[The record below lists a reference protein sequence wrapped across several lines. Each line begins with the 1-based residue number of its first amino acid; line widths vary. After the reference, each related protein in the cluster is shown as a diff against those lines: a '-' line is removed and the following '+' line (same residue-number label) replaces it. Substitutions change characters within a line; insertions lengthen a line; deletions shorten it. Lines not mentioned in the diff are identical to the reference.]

1 MTEMRAKLV
10 VDADGSSI
18 VGMAQKTVSGLDAVM
33 DAAIKTAS
41 GFKQLTTHSNG
52 VETGFRHAVS
62 ALVASDTALGRV
74 QAGATGLSQALR
86 SQSADLIATQRET
99 AAWTA
104 QLNQVRARFDP
115 LFAATT
121 RYEQELRD
129 IAAAEKM
136 GALSAQTAAA
146 ARSRATA
153 GYNALTGAQDRV
165 TKSSKLM
172 RGGIQ
177 NASYQVADAAVQ
189 LQMGTAASIVFA
201 QQMPQLLG
209 GMGVMGAAMGAVVA
223 VGAPLISMLLTSED
237 SAGTLDERL
246 DKLDGS
252 LQSVTDRLKLLRDQD
267 LSLTFGSMAGDVRT
281 LTSTLLDL
289 DRAAELKNLRN
300 TLEGLLQE
308 NIEPGFWQKLSQ
320 SISLGAAPMPGLTT
334 EDYLTGNSIA
344 RGNYNDLTGG
354 RGPSFEE
361 FDTRRENIT
370 SLAKA
375 GEVEQVTAEIKSL
388 IADFAGDTPITDMN
402 DELVKMLLALGD
414 VAQKTAEVEAQFNG
428 SSLSARLDKETAS
441 MVSGYQQQAELATT
455 ILQFGEHSAEVEAVR
470 NRQAKEAVTLRLR
483 ELGVEEDSVRERNT
497 LAELEKAQVAEV
509 KLRAAEREKSI
520 TATLTG
526 LSDEL
531 TLSQSI
537 ISYGENSVEVERLR
551 TEQARQTLAIRL
563 KEIGATEDQI
573 VQAEELLK
581 KQREAAQEVKTQK
594 AEKEAGKTLTDL
606 RAQADINAAIL
617 QYGKDSLE
625 VKRLQI
631 EAARAEYV
639 QSLAT
644 MQVSEAT
651 KANLLA
657 QWDITKGMKGIDPF
671 GTLSSAQSILQAQ
684 TKSIA
689 KLQLEQSLIGQSEA
703 TKRRVLALYEAEL
716 DIRQKGIDVEGKLAA
731 RIREGA
737 LAESDLAAEVQ
748 RQADAWGDVQSS
760 AEDAI
765 DGILDA
771 LLDGDISGALESIA
785 EDIKSLFT
793 DLAIKNPLKNAILG
807 TDYATMDDVGGLGGI
822 FDRLMGKVP
831 AIDPAAAAA
840 KAAAQSV
847 ATMQVTAA
855 NVTISTMGGLGG
867 LGSAANINGL
877 PGSSDIQ
884 SQIAAF
890 FSGKGLKSH
899 QIAGIMGNISAESAF
914 NPAAV
919 GDGGT
924 SFGLFQHHAG
934 RGQSLLNAV
943 GGTAGLGNVQA
954 QLEHVW
960 EELLTSENGVLKKL
974 MASTNVQE
982 ATSAFV
988 GFERPAGWSAA
999 NPMGADNWSGRLGA
1013 AEAAMTKFATT
1024 TDVATQGL
1032 GTLGGGFDLFGQ
1044 ALSQIGSGTGG
1055 GDLLSGLIGPLLG
1068 AIGIPG
1074 FATGGDTGGS
1084 DPKKVAGLV
1093 HQKEFVFDA
1102 AATARIGVGNLEAI
1116 RRGTMRGY
1124 ASGGYVSSARAYP
1137 FLNSGSSDNSA
1148 GNGTV
1153 VQIMPVNNSS
1163 VPLNMEV
1170 EETTGPR
1177 GQRQHKLV
1185 LSDAVATG
1193 MSGGAA
1199 KRQMKTLYGARQKGI
1214 GRG

>member
-18 VGMAQKTVSGLDAVM
+18 IGMAQKTVSGLDAVM
-33 DAAIKTAS
+33 DAAVKTAS

-189 LQMGTAASIVFA
+189 LQMGTAASMVFA

-223 VGAPLISMLLTSED
+223 VGTPLITMLLTSED

-361 FDTRRENIT
+361 FDARRENIT
-370 SLAKA
+370 GLAKA

-388 IADFAGDTPITDMN
+388 ITDFAGDTPITDMN

-441 MVSGYQQQAELATT
+441 MVSGYQQQAELAAT
-455 ILQFGEHSAEVEAVR
+455 ILQFGEHSAEVEVVR
-470 NRQAKEAVTLRLR
+470 NRQAKEAVALRLR
-483 ELGVEEDSVRERNT
+483 ELGVEEDSVRERDT
-497 LAELEKAQVAEV
+497 LAQLEKAQVAEV

-531 TLSQSI
+531 ALSQSI
-537 ISYGENSVEVERLR
+537 ISYGENSVEVEQLR

-573 VQAEELLK
+573 AQAEELLK
-581 KQREAAQEVKTQK
+581 KQREAAQEAKTQK

-631 EAARAEYV
+631 DAARAEYV

-689 KLQLEQSLIGQSEA
+689 KLQLEQNLIGQSEA

-716 DIRQKGIDVEGKLAA
+716 DIRQKGIDVEGELAA

-793 DLAIKNPLKNAILG
+793 ELAIKNPLKNAILG

-822 FDRLMGKVP
+822 WDRLTGKVP

-855 NVTISTMGGLGG
+855 NVTISTMGGLGLGG
-867 LGSAANINGL
+867 LGNAANINGL
-877 PGSSDIQ
+877 PGSSDVQ

-890 FSGKGLKSH
+890 FSGKGLAPH
-899 QIAGIMGNISAESAF
+899 QVAGIMGNISAESAF

-943 GGTAGLGNVQA
+943 GGMGGLGDVQA

-999 NPMGADNWSGRLGA
+999 NPMGAQNWSGRLAA
-1013 AEAAMTKFATT
+1013 AEQAMTQFNSATSM
-1024 TDVATQGL
+1024 ATQGL
-1032 GTLGGGFDLFGQ
+1032 GTLGNGFDSFGQ
-1044 ALSQIGSGTGG
+1044 ALAGAITGG
-1055 GDLLSGLIGPLLG
+1055 GGGSDLLGMVLG
-1068 AIGIPG
+1068 AIIPG
-1074 FATGGDTGGS
+1074 FATGGATGGS
-1084 DPKKVAGLV
+1084 DPQKVAGVV
-1093 HQKEFVFDA
+1093 HEKEYVFDA
-1102 AATARIGVGNLEAI
+1102 ASTARIGVQNLEAI
-1116 RRGTMRGY
+1116 RRGTMKGY

-1137 FLNSGSSDNSA
+1137 FLTQGG
-1148 GNGTV
+1148 GNGGGASV
-1153 VQIMPVNNSS
+1153 IQLQPVLVNNTS
-1163 VPLNMEV
+1163 VPMQMEV
-1170 EETTGPR
+1170 EETTDSR
-1177 GQRQHKLV
+1177 GQRQQKYV
-1185 LSDAVATG
+1185 LSDAVAQGVTTK
-1193 MSGGAA
+1193 GGKAQRA
-1199 KRQMKTLYGARQKGI
+1199 MKGTYGLKRQGI
-1214 GRG
+1214 SR